1 MEKILLIQP
10 SPEGAWGVY
19 ENEDGTQ
26 EKIKVDAWVFSEDTD
41 YPEMH
46 PGRRG
51 VSYDCGGFG
60 GYMDEDSNFLGYVGG
75 AFDYERLPE
84 TEYLPSKIKK

>member
-10 SPEGAWGVY
+10 SPKGAWGVY

-41 YPEMH
+41 YPEMY

-51 VSYDCGGFG
+51 VSYDCHGFG
-60 GYMDEDSNFLGYVGG
+60 GYMDEDSNFLGYTGS
-75 AFDYERLPE
+75 AFDYERLLE